1 VLLGGV
7 FGYNGMMKKKV
18 KTKWGINVLG
28 SGEILVKSGDKVLEG
43 QVLVKIK
50 DKIVKS
56 FDFSRFLSR
65 ITSQE
70 LLELN
75 KKFFSSWVSIGEVLC
90 VGKGMFSGKVCFPID
105 GNFLSLD
112 EFGVLKIE
120 QEDKTEKEIL
130 SPVNSKI
137 LKIDENK
144 IFLGFEVYEFKG
156 EGLVEGKVWG
166 KGEIKLINDNKGL
179 GFGLKDNL
187 LFTNNLSKLF
197 LLKAEV
203 VGVKGIVTNTKQ
215 EEILT
220 DLPVLY
226 LDDNEWKELFRSEDK
241 IKNFLLNSRVG
252 RLLMVLE

>member
-1 VLLGGV
+1 VLLGGIY
-7 FGYNGMMKKKV
+7 GYNGMMKKKV

-28 SGEILVKSGDKVLEG
+28 SGEILVKSGEQVLEG

-50 DKIVKS
+50 DKMVKS
-56 FDFSRFLSR
+56 FDFSGFLSK
-65 ITSQE
+65 ITSQK

-75 KKFFSSWVSIGEVLC
+75 EKFSGSSVTTGEILC
-90 VGKGMFSGKVCFPID
+90 VGKGIFSGKICFPAD
-105 GNFLSLD
+105 GNFLSID

-120 QEDKTEKEIL
+120 QEDGQEKEIL
-130 SPVNSKI
+130 SPVNSKV
-137 LKIDENK
+137 LKVDENK

-156 EGLVEGKVWG
+156 EGLIEGKVWG
-166 KGEIKLINDNKGL
+166 KGEIKLINDNKNL
-179 GFGLKDNL
+179 NFGLKDNL

-203 VGVKGIVTNTKQ
+203 VGVKGIVTNTKK

-226 LDDNEWKELFRSEDK
+226 LDDSEWKELFRSEDK
-241 IKNFLLNSRVG
+241 VKNFLLNSKVG